1 MAENNN
7 YKNSQRLAF
16 LGSSFF
22 IIALIVA
29 MGAFASYK
37 IIPAGYRGVLLTF
50 GKPSDVVLGEGLK
63 FKIPFAQKIILIDT
77 KIKKGQIDTSAAS
90 KDLQDVTAT
99 MAVNY
104 HVNPEQVDVLYKTIG
119 LDFESRVID
128 PSVREV
134 MKAVTAKYTASELI
148 TRREDVK
155 NNIKML
161 LKERLAAFSI
171 IVDDFSIVDFS
182 FSKVFTDA
190 IEAKQTAEQ
199 LAIKAQRD
207 LERIKIEAEQK
218 IAQAQAEA
226 ESLRLQ
232 KTNVTTELIRL
243 REIEMQSKAIEKWD
257 GHLPQYTGGAM
268 PFINVDR
275 LNK

>member
-1 MAENNN
+1 
-7 YKNSQRLAF
+7 
-16 LGSSFF
+16 
-22 IIALIVA
+22 
-29 MGAFASYK
+29 
-37 IIPAGYRGVLLTF
+37 
-50 GKPSDVVLGEGLK
+50 
-63 FKIPFAQKIILIDT
+63 
-77 KIKKGQIDTSAAS
+77 
-90 KDLQDVTAT
+90 
-99 MAVNY
+99 
-104 HVNPEQVDVLYKTIG
+104 
-119 LDFESRVID
+119 
-128 PSVREV
+128 
-134 MKAVTAKYTASELI
+134 MKAVTAKYTASQLI
-148 TRREDVK
+148 TQREDVK
-155 NNIKML
+155 NNIRLL
-161 LKERLAAFSI
+161 LKERMAGFNI
-171 IVDDFSIVDFS
+171 VVDDFSIVDFS

-275 LNK
+275 IK

>member
-1 MAENNN
+1 MAD
-7 YKNSQRLAF
+7 NSKLDAQRRFAF
-16 LGSSFF
+16 MGSISF
-22 IIALIVA
+22 IIALIVII
-29 MGAFASYK
+29 GLFASYK

-50 GKPSDVVLGEGLK
+50 GKPSDTVMDEGLK
-63 FKIPFAQKIILIDT
+63 FKIPFAQKIVLIDT

-99 MAVNY
+99 VAVNY
-104 HVNPEQVDVLYKTIG
+104 HVDPDKVNILYKTIG
-119 LDFESRVID
+119 LDYDARVID

-134 MKAVTAKYTASELI
+134 MKAVTAKYTASQLI
-148 TRREDVK
+148 TQREDVK
-155 NNIKML
+155 NNIRLL
-161 LKERLAAFSI
+161 LKERMAGFNI
-171 IVDDFSIVDFS
+171 VVDDFSIVDFS

-275 LNK
+275 IK